1 MSAVVGEK
9 SLVVKY
15 GRSHRANS
23 GSSMLSVH
31 GRIIG
36 GDGGVF
42 EEVEL
47 MSVGRCGKYSCVA
60 PVNVVLHVV
69 AMFGR
74 CGFYV
79 ANGVSKIIESVTC
92 FVLLNPFD
100 DRSAGLSNEVIVT
113 VLAGNL
119 VDGVHGVRFRSGSF
133 DGVEERHQGGGGGEG
148 GRNIIAL
155 ECGLYIFVVTS
166 RIGKEYIGRGRGL
179 QLRRV
184 RAMMRLILLRG

>member
-1 MSAVVGEK
+1 
-9 SLVVKY
+9 
-15 GRSHRANS
+15 
-23 GSSMLSVH
+23 MLSVH

-47 MSVGRCGKYSCVA
+47 MSVSRCGKYSCVA

-92 FVLLNPFD
+92 FMLLNPFD
-100 DRSAGLSNEVIVT
+100 DRSAGLSNVVIVT
-113 VLAGNL
+113 VLAGNFI
-119 VDGVHGVRFRSGSF
+119 DGVHGVRFRSGSF
-133 DGVEERHQGGGGGEG
+133 VGVEERHQGGGGGEG
-148 GRNIIAL
+148 CRDVIAL
-155 ECGLYIFVVTS
+155 ECGLY

-184 RAMMRLILLRG
+184 LLEVLQGAGHDEVDSSEGVTIR

>member
-1 MSAVVGEK
+1 
-9 SLVVKY
+9 
-15 GRSHRANS
+15 
-23 GSSMLSVH
+23 MLSVH

-100 DRSAGLSNEVIVT
+100 DRSAALSNVVIVT

-119 VDGVHGVRFRSGSF
+119 VDSVHGVRFRSGSF
-133 DGVEERHQGGGGGEG
+133 VGVEERHQGGGGGEG
-148 GRNIIAL
+148 CRDVIAL
-155 ECGLYIFVVTS
+155 ECGLYVFVLNS
-166 RIGKEYIGRGRGL
+166 RIGKEYGRGRGL

-184 RAMMRLILLRG
+184 LLLEVLQGAGHDEVDSSKGVTVR

>member
-1 MSAVVGEK
+1 
-9 SLVVKY
+9 
-15 GRSHRANS
+15 
-23 GSSMLSVH
+23 MLSVH

-47 MSVGRCGKYSCVA
+47 MSVGRCGKYSCAA

-92 FVLLNPFD
+92 FMLLNPFY
-100 DRSAGLSNEVIVT
+100 DRSAGLSNVAT
-113 VLAGNL
+113 
-119 VDGVHGVRFRSGSF
+119 
-133 DGVEERHQGGGGGEG
+133 
-148 GRNIIAL
+148 NIID
-155 ECGLYIFVVTS
+155 CKLYNTYNSNFLCIKH
-166 RIGKEYIGRGRGL
+166 IKKN
-179 QLRRV
+179 
-184 RAMMRLILLRG
+184 

>member
-1 MSAVVGEK
+1 
-9 SLVVKY
+9 
-15 GRSHRANS
+15 
-23 GSSMLSVH
+23 MLSVH

-47 MSVGRCGKYSCVA
+47 VSVGRCGKYSCAA

-92 FVLLNPFD
+92 FMLLNPFD
-100 DRSAGLSNEVIVT
+100 DRSGGLSNVVIVT

-119 VDGVHGVRFRSGSF
+119 VRTLCLCGNQQDREGV
-133 DGVEERHQGGGGGEG
+133 
-148 GRNIIAL
+148 
-155 ECGLYIFVVTS
+155 Y
-166 RIGKEYIGRGRGL
+166 
-179 QLRRV
+179 
-184 RAMMRLILLRG
+184 

>member
-1 MSAVVGEK
+1 
-9 SLVVKY
+9 
-15 GRSHRANS
+15 
-23 GSSMLSVH
+23 MLSVH

-36 GDGGVF
+36 GDGDLF

-92 FVLLNPFD
+92 FMLLNPFD
-100 DRSAGLSNEVIVT
+100 DRSAGLSNVVIVT
-113 VLAGNL
+113 VLVGNL
-119 VDGVHGVRFRSGSF
+119 VDGVHGVRFRSRSF
-133 DGVEERHQGGGGGEG
+133 VGVEERHQGGGGEG
-148 GRNIIAL
+148 CRDFIAL

-184 RAMMRLILLRG
+184 LLLEVLQGAGHDEVDSSKGVTIR

>member
-1 MSAVVGEK
+1 
-9 SLVVKY
+9 
-15 GRSHRANS
+15 
-23 GSSMLSVH
+23 MLSVH

-47 MSVGRCGKYSCVA
+47 MSVGRCGKYSCAA

-92 FVLLNPFD
+92 FMLLNPLSSKLLNENVIKLWFD
-100 DRSAGLSNEVIVT
+100 ITRQVSLSSSVILDNYSVILSPRANHVPIKIKPNSNALHINYSDNNNLYFSQNQLPENIAR
-113 VLAGNL
+113 VLCDN
-119 VDGVHGVRFRSGSF
+119 
-133 DGVEERHQGGGGGEG
+133 
-148 GRNIIAL
+148 
-155 ECGLYIFVVTS
+155 
-166 RIGKEYIGRGRGL
+166 
-179 QLRRV
+179 
-184 RAMMRLILLRG
+184 

>member
-1 MSAVVGEK
+1 
-9 SLVVKY
+9 
-15 GRSHRANS
+15 
-23 GSSMLSVH
+23 MLSVH

-69 AMFGR
+69 AIFDR
-74 CGFYV
+74 CGFV

-92 FVLLNPFD
+92 FMLLNPFD
-100 DRSAGLSNEVIVT
+100 DRSAGLSNVVIVT
-113 VLAGNL
+113 VLAENL

-133 DGVEERHQGGGGGEG
+133 VGVEERHQGGGGGEVC
-148 GRNIIAL
+148 RDVIAL
-155 ECGLYIFVVTS
+155 ECGLYVFVVNS
-166 RIGKEYIGRGRGL
+166 RIGKEYIGRGRGV

-184 RAMMRLILLRG
+184 LLLEVLQGAGHDEVDSSKGVTIR

>member
-1 MSAVVGEK
+1 
-9 SLVVKY
+9 
-15 GRSHRANS
+15 
-23 GSSMLSVH
+23 MLSVH

-47 MSVGRCGKYSCVA
+47 MSVGRRGKYSCVA

-79 ANGVSKIIESVTC
+79 ANGVSKIIESETC
-92 FVLLNPFD
+92 FVLLNLFD
-100 DRSAGLSNEVIVT
+100 DRSAGLSNVVIVT

-119 VDGVHGVRFRSGSF
+119 VDGVKFRSGSF
-133 DGVEERHQGGGGGEG
+133 VGVEERHQGGGGGE
-148 GRNIIAL
+148 RCREVIAL

-184 RAMMRLILLRG
+184 LLLEVLQGEGHDDVDSSKGVTIR